1 MSIEMGGPNKI
12 KAAMQYGVAK
22 PNLFVVNLFGPYVLG
37 NEQSFAIEGIRCV
50 TAEIPATTITT
61 SEHSTYGVLRK
72 YPSGVDNNGGQTTI
86 SFMVDNSWEDI
97 SLIQLWQEMVHSPFG
112 EFTEKSPVFNFKKEY
127 SGKIEVMT
135 LTRNGEITYM
145 TELEECFPT
154 SIQTVAL
161 DSTNVDTPLLVT
173 VDFSFT
179 YQIKT
184 PMNVAV
190 RDSKYDEIYQDMIS
204 KQRTRDEI
212 INTRT
217 ATGPSQWELFKNV
230 LGSAASWNDR
240 AADLLGRVTRIE
252 GAINRT
258 DSVAQRGFGVAT
270 DLLGISPPNGD

>member
-1 MSIEMGGPNKI
+1 MGGPNKI

-22 PNLFVVNLFGPYVLG
+22 PNLFVVNLFGPRINGL
-37 NEQSFAIEGIRCV
+37 EQSFGIEGIRCV

-97 SLIQLWQEMVHSPFG
+97 SLIQLWQEMVYSPFSG
-112 EFTEKSPVFNFKKEY
+112 DTEKAPIFNFKKDY
-127 SGKIEVMT
+127 IGKIEVMT
-135 LTRNGEITYM
+135 FTRNGQITYK

-161 DSTNVDTPLLVT
+161 DQTNVDTPLLVT

-190 RDSKYDEIYQDMIS
+190 RDSKYDEIYKDMLS

-217 ATGPSQWELFKNV
+217 ATGPSQWELFKDV
-230 LGSAASWNDR
+230 LGGAASWNDR
-240 AADLLGRVTRIE
+240 AADLLGRVSRIE
-252 GAINRT
+252 GAVNRV
-258 DSVAQRGFGVAT
+258 SPIAQRGFGVAT

>member
-22 PNLFVVNLFGPYVLG
+22 PNLFLVNFFGPNINGLEY
-37 NEQSFAIEGIRCV
+37 SFGIEGVRCV

-97 SLIQLWQEMVHSPFG
+97 TLMQLWQEMVYSPFTG
-112 EFTEKSPVFNFKKEY
+112 DTEKAPIFNFKKDY
-127 SGKIEVMT
+127 SGRIEVMT
-135 LTRNGEITYM
+135 LTRNGEITYK

-179 YQIKT
+179 YQKKT
-184 PMNVAV
+184 PMNIAV
-190 RDSKYDEIYQDMIS
+190 RDSKYEEIYKDMLS

-212 INTRT
+212 INAVRLTEQT
-217 ATGPSQWELFKNV
+217 ALDRFKEL
-230 LGSAASWNDR
+230 LAGASSWSDR
-240 AADLLGRVTRIE
+240 AADILGRVNRLE
-252 GAINRT
+252 GQVNRGTSTIDRINRLINP
-258 DSVAQRGFGVAT
+258 DG
-270 DLLGISPPNGD
+270 